1 MISYSPAKINI
12 GLKILDKRTD
22 GYHNLSSYFY
32 PVPFFDIIEIQ
43 ENNIDE
49 LVQTGFVSTQNME
62 DNLVYKSLLKLRKNH
77 PIPNLKIH
85 LHKQIPFQ
93 AGLGGGSSNAVTF
106 IKMLNSKFQLGI
118 SDIELLEIALGLG
131 SDCPF
136 FVKACPSE
144 ISGRGEIIKEVNL
157 SLSGKYITIVKPEL
171 SISTS
176 KAFASIAKKDNKKLA
191 SISIENLADWN
202 DLFTNDFQLVFE
214 KQFSEIKEIKNKFIE
229 AGAVYV
235 SLSGSGSAVYGIF
248 NERKKIEFNSSYF
261 LWTGKLQ

>member
-12 GLKILDKRTD
+12 GLKILDKRSD
-22 GYHNLSSYFY
+22 GFHNLSSYFY
-32 PVPFFDIIEIQ
+32 PIPLFDIIEIQ
-43 ENNIDE
+43 ENDIDE
-49 LVQTGFVSTQNME
+49 LVQTGFVSTLNME
-62 DNLVYKSLLKLRKNH
+62 DNLVYEGLIKLRENYS
-77 PIPNLKIH
+77 IPNLKIH

-118 SDIELLEIALGLG
+118 PDAELLEIALDLG

-136 FVKACPSE
+136 FVKAWPSE

-171 SISTS
+171 SISTA
-176 KAFASIAKKDNKKLA
+176 KAFASIDKKENKKLA
-191 SISIENLADWN
+191 SISIENLAAWQN
-202 DLFTNDFQLVFE
+202 LFTNDFQLVFE
-214 KQFSEIKEIKNKFIE
+214 KQFSEIEEIKDKLTE

-235 SLSGSGSAVYGIF
+235 SLSGSGSALYGIF
-248 NERKKIEFNSSYF
+248 NERKRMEFNSSYF
-261 LWTGKLQ
+261 SWTGKLQ